1 MKMREKRQA
10 LWSIV
15 AILMIIFPYILS
27 MASVLPQ
34 KVEAVTTGEVI
45 FDQEDM
51 GRVEVSYQEKE
62 TTIEWQI
69 DYQKYEDASNEY
81 DSQRLLK
88 LKLDTVSDIDSGLK
102 DTASMQLQADGWLA
116 ESTYSTTSKGKIL
129 LEVPKEENTLAVEIQ
144 LDERRTAI
152 SENDPAE
159 LEALVEEDSQ
169 DIPELQLTDI
179 LPAEMQGPYQVTAQV
194 DTVEETQ
201 ATEAENENDQEESV
215 DAAASLPSRAT
226 RNITRSSEFPDIRST
241 KRAQL
246 ATKDAAGNPLS
257 PLEAWNQ
264 RLYEITFDLTATAP
278 LLHGEADI
286 VFIVDVSGST
296 SGGDRAADIKAAIT
310 FLEKELEGTGATIN
324 IAILPAS
331 GKFEPNNNTQDI
343 KLDFASLEEWTFKE
357 NADAKSLFEDQFDKI
372 NEKNYGGNKNAIV
385 TNEYINEELLPGRN
399 NHAFVVYA
407 VGTTINDPKAVGE
420 YVKDADH
427 LSPENT
433 FVAQSENMDNA
444 WLSNGVTIAENYFHN
459 NNVGEGDIVKAMV
472 DALVRKLRI
481 NNLQLTDELSQYFE
495 IVAIPDSEEDGPKFS
510 IANDG
515 KTFNVTDIELNSNDP
530 AEGEEAYYSWST
542 TILVKAE
549 DAFVGAD
556 EVPTNIGASS
566 GIKIPEME
574 TMQPFETVDG
584 EGREYDLATPY
595 VDVKLHAPI
604 PIETNETILLNQ
616 AAKGIVEITEGWHEK
631 IWKSEH
637 DHKDIE
643 HNHELKEDFHKD
655 HKPHPQKD
663 ETYESEHTIKAG
675 VASEEMAAAEYVANY
690 GTKELEDLEDPKSD
704 AYPRSNQHVRSV
716 VHNVQV
722 LTTKLTIDKKLD
734 GEKLLDDFKATF
746 NLEIVETD
754 EPIKPI
760 YSEER
765 TLPDEDLE
773 FEELGVGTYELS
785 EQLASELDG
794 IKIAGP
800 WEIVVSEK
808 AKQDPEELPT
818 FELSIGD
825 QKIVATED
833 GFLLELNNESK
844 ELAVDVLKLDEHSQ
858 APISGVTFEIH
869 DSANTLIAKGT
880 TDDDGKLIFEAE
892 PEFKVNETYT
902 LTETSVPNDYVM
914 LSDKIEFTIDS
925 TGTLNAFKGE
935 DTYSLVSK
943 KDSEDINAL
952 LFEIT
957 VLNRPKGQLPTTGG
971 EGRRMFMIIAAIL
984 LVCAMGTSVYYVYRN
999 RRGQSK

>member
-1 MKMREKRQA
+1 MVDSCDFDDHFSLYFVDSFSLAAKSRSNHDRGSYFRSRGYGTSRSFISRKRNH
-10 LWSIV
+10 
-15 AILMIIFPYILS
+15 
-27 MASVLPQ
+27 
-34 KVEAVTTGEVI
+34 
-45 FDQEDM
+45 D
-51 GRVEVSYQEKE
+51 R
-62 TTIEWQI
+62 WQI
-69 DYQKYEDASNEY
+69 DYQKYEDASIEY

-88 LKLDTVSDIDSGLK
+88 LKLDTVSDINSGLK
-102 DTASMQLQADGWLA
+102 DPASMQLQADGWLV

-144 LDERRTAI
+144 FDERRAVI
-152 SENDPAE
+152 NESDPAE

-194 DTVEETQ
+194 DTAEETQ
-201 ATEAENENDQEESV
+201 ATEAENENDQEETV

-246 ATKDAAGNPLS
+246 ATKDADGNPLS
-257 PLEAWNQ
+257 PLDAWNQ

-286 VFIVDVSGST
+286 VFIMDGSSSA
-296 SGGDRAADIKAAIT
+296 SGGDRYADVQAAIT
-310 FLEKELEGTGATIN
+310 FLEQELEGTGATVN

-331 GKFEPNNNTQDI
+331 GAFNPNNNKQGI
-343 KLDFASLEEWTFKE
+343 KLDFASLEDWTKE
-357 NADAKSLFEDQFDKI
+357 NADGETLFEDQINKI
-372 NEKNYGGNKNAIV
+372 HKDNYGGNKKAIV
-385 TNEYINEELLPGRN
+385 TNEYINEVLLPGRN
-399 NHAFVVYA
+399 NHAFVVYT
-407 VGTTINDPKAVGE
+407 VGTTINDPDSVGA
-420 YVKDADH
+420 YVNTAEH

-495 IVAIPDSEEDGPKFS
+495 IVAIPENEEDGPKFS

-549 DAFVGAD
+549 EAFVGAD
-556 EVPTNIGASS
+556 VVPTNIGESS
-566 GIKIPEME
+566 GIKIPELE

-584 EGREYDLATPY
+584 DGWEYELTTPY

-616 AAKGIVEITEGWHEK
+616 SAKDIDEITKGWHEK

-643 HNHELKEDFHKD
+643 HKHELKDDFHKD

-675 VASEEMAAAEYVANY
+675 VASEEMVAAEYVANY
-690 GTKELEDLEDPKSD
+690 GTKELEGLEDPEAD

-734 GEKLLDDFKATF
+734 GKELLEDFKATF
-746 NLEIVETD
+746 NLEIVETA
-754 EPIKPI
+754 EPIEPE

-785 EQLASELDG
+785 EQLASELNG

-808 AKQDPEELPT
+808 AKQNADDPPT

-825 QKIVATED
+825 QEIVVTED

-869 DSANTLIAKGT
+869 DSVETLIASGT
-880 TDDDGKLIFEAE
+880 TNDHGELIFETE

-902 LTETSVPNDYVM
+902 LTETSVPGDYVM
-914 LSDKIEFTIDS
+914 LSEKIKFKIDS
-925 TGTLNAFKGE
+925 TGTLTAFKGDDDAYPLISE
-935 DTYSLVSK
+935 
-943 KDSEDINAL
+943 KDSGDINAL

-984 LVCAMGTSVYYVYRN
+984 IVCAMGTSVYYVYRN
-999 RRGQSK
+999 RKGAK